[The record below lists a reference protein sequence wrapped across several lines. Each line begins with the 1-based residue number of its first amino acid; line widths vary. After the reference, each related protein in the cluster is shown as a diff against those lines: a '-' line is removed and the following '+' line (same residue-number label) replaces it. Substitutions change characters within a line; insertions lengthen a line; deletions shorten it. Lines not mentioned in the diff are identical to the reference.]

1 MPRFLLTPFH
11 IITQTTEKDLC
22 FLLMPEDTP
31 HVGTCSTYDSLGLYY
46 TVSPSW
52 ILWVVTHVEFISRQV
67 LLQILGFPFPP
78 TRLHFLDISN
88 GPINLHF
95 PHVLFIYFLLN
106 FEATWRRSSKARNLY
121 VSWLLSWSFSSC
133 MGSIVLVSCR
143 LIRQQDGITGG
154 KKIV

>member
-1 MPRFLLTPFH
+1 
-11 IITQTTEKDLC
+11 
-22 FLLMPEDTP
+22 MPEDTP

-46 TVSPSW
+46 TVTPSWNTNKWQIQLGLLASMHWTSAPSW
-52 ILWVVTHVEFISRQV
+52 ILWVVTHVEFIWRQV
-67 LLQILGFPFPP
+67 LLQISGFPFPP
-78 TRLHFLDISN
+78 TWLHFLGISN
-88 GPINLHF
+88 GPINLNF